1 VNDPSEA
8 PLAKPLSAFAST
20 TEAALAEAKILTK
33 VRVGFAFAILLTCL
47 LSFFSWRMAQQ
58 ASNEADWV
66 AHTHEVSTVLEA
78 TLRHLVD
85 VETGGRGFALTGHAS
100 FLEPYE
106 TGKSAIGQDLHR
118 LRLLVADNTVQ
129 TQRLDILEAEAN
141 ARIAAST
148 DIVTSRQNTGALPSP
163 SQFERGKPL
172 MDAVRATIAEM
183 EDEEKRLLAQ
193 RTGRVRAAQHFNLS
207 LIGLGALAGVIFL
220 FVAGT
225 TVSREIGISARA
237 GARVISLNAD
247 LERRVEER
255 TVALGESEGRVAG
268 IIQSAMD
275 SIITVDEEQ
284 RIVLFNSAAERVFL
298 CPAAEALGQSI
309 TRFIPQR
316 FHGAHAD
323 HVRRFG
329 KTGVTNRAMGPKSV
343 LWAVRADGQEF
354 PIEASISQVVTGAKR
369 LFTVIL
375 RDVTERTQAEAMR
388 ERLAAIV
395 ESSDDAII
403 SKTLDGTITA
413 WNRGA
418 EKVFGYPSSEV
429 VGKKMW
435 MIIPTERAHEEIDIL
450 ARISRGESV
459 QHFET
464 IRMRKDGKAIDV
476 SVTISPIRGAD
487 GEVVGASKIARDIT
501 ERKRAQ
507 EALRQ
512 SDTRREFAL
521 KTAGVGDWDLDLA
534 TLEATRSSLHD
545 QIFGYS
551 SPLKEWSFDIFLR
564 HVHPD
569 DRERV
574 RERFQ
579 TNVSQAKKSEFECRV
594 VWPNGEIRW
603 IWACG
608 DQIRD
613 YSGKATRMFGIVQ
626 DITERK
632 RAEEAL
638 RDSEQRFQALANGI
652 PQLAWMA
659 EADGHIFWYNQR
671 WYDYTGTTFE
681 QMEGW
686 AWETVHD
693 PACFPRYWK
702 SGRVLSPRENPSI
715 WNFLCG
721 ARTGSSTCSLPA

>member
-47 LSFFSWRMAQQ
+47 LSFFSWWMAER
-58 ASNEADWV
+58 ATDDAARV

-183 EDEEKRLLAQ
+183 EDEEKRLLEQ
-193 RTGRVRAAQHFNLS
+193 RTGRARAAQHFNLS
-207 LIGLGALAGVIFL
+207 LIGLGALSGVIFL
-220 FVAGT
+220 FVAGA

-237 GARVISLNAD
+237 GAQVISLNAD
-247 LERRVEER
+247 LERRVEQR
-255 TVALGESEGRVAG
+255 TAALQSEIAARVETDAKLRASEEMFRMLLDGIKDYAVYMLDAEGRVASWNSGAAGIKGYDAEEIIGKNVSCFYTDADRDRNLPQETLQEASQSGRFEGQGWRVRKDGSKFWAHAVITPLREANGALRGYSKVVRDITDRKQAEDELRKQAALLELAHDAILVRDLQSRVVFWNRGAEHLYGPSVEEATGRVTHELLQTKFPIPLADIEAILATKGDWEGELRHITRQGTEVIVASRWSIQRDEFGAPAAILEINRDITDRKRAEAALSESEGRVAG

-354 PIEASISQVVTGAKR
+354 PIEAFSPH
-369 LFTVIL
+369 L
-375 RDVTERTQAEAMR
+375 DV
-388 ERLAAIV
+388 
-395 ESSDDAII
+395 
-403 SKTLDGTITA
+403 
-413 WNRGA
+413 
-418 EKVFGYPSSEV
+418 
-429 VGKKMW
+429 
-435 MIIPTERAHEEIDIL
+435 
-450 ARISRGESV
+450 
-459 QHFET
+459 
-464 IRMRKDGKAIDV
+464 
-476 SVTISPIRGAD
+476 
-487 GEVVGASKIARDIT
+487 
-501 ERKRAQ
+501 
-507 EALRQ
+507 
-512 SDTRREFAL
+512 
-521 KTAGVGDWDLDLA
+521 
-534 TLEATRSSLHD
+534 
-545 QIFGYS
+545 
-551 SPLKEWSFDIFLR
+551 
-564 HVHPD
+564 
-569 DRERV
+569 
-574 RERFQ
+574 
-579 TNVSQAKKSEFECRV
+579 
-594 VWPNGEIRW
+594 
-603 IWACG
+603 
-608 DQIRD
+608 
-613 YSGKATRMFGIVQ
+613 
-626 DITERK
+626 
-632 RAEEAL
+632 
-638 RDSEQRFQALANGI
+638 
-652 PQLAWMA
+652 
-659 EADGHIFWYNQR
+659 
-671 WYDYTGTTFE
+671 
-681 QMEGW
+681 
-686 AWETVHD
+686 
-693 PACFPRYWK
+693 
-702 SGRVLSPRENPSI
+702 
-715 WNFLCG
+715 
-721 ARTGSSTCSLPA
+721 